1 MAIVRVDRLRWYV
14 DGYYVEWRGSAGW
27 AGRFVCGCG
36 RPNCGHVRR
45 LWRWLKAR
53 GLVVYVHEASGQV
66 RSLTPYV
73 EAEGRVLMYS
83 TRPEIRYVEFT
94 PQGPAIRVA
103 RGRPVPFAALV
114 ASVPI
119 S

>member
-1 MAIVRVDRLRWYV
+1 MAVVRVDRLKWYV
-14 DGYYVEWRGSAGW
+14 DGYYVEWRGGVDGGFA
-27 AGRFVCGCG
+27 CGCRRG
-36 RPNCGHVRR
+36 QCGHVKKLR
-45 LWRWLKAR
+45 RWLKAR

-66 RSLTPYV
+66 RPLTPYV

-103 RGRPVPFAALV
+103 RGRPVPLAALA

>member
-1 MAIVRVDRLRWYV
+1 MAVVRVDRLKWYV
-14 DGYYVEWRGSAGW
+14 DGYYVEWRGGVDGGFA
-27 AGRFVCGCG
+27 CGCG
-36 RPNCGHVRR
+36 RGQCGHVKK

-53 GLVVYVHEASGQV
+53 GQVVYVLKV
-66 RSLTPYV
+66 RGAVRPRAPALEVEGGYV
-73 EAEGRVLMYS
+73 LYS
-83 TRPEIRYVEFT
+83 TRPVIEYVEFT

-103 RGRPVPFAALV
+103 RGRPVPLAALA